1 MYSDNCKIS
10 SKCASLG
17 SYKQKR
23 KALRK
28 VNGNVD
34 NVKYQMILFM
44 ILKSHCAVFQQK
56 GYICM
61 HDLALCL
68 NSKSSRTFIEC
79 KGISVLE
86 WHGNSPD
93 MNPIENVWNLIKKV
107 IGNQISRK
115 REVMWDRVCDA
126 WYSVAPNVLEEL
138 YNSLR
143 RRIVDIHKAKRRCN
157 EILNL

>member
-1 MYSDNCKIS
+1 
-10 SKCASLG
+10 
-17 SYKQKR
+17 
-23 KALRK
+23 
-28 VNGNVD
+28 
-34 NVKYQMILFM
+34 
-44 ILKSHCAVFQQK
+44 
-56 GYICM
+56 M
-61 HDLALCL
+61 HDLALCH

-93 MNPIENVWNLIKKV
+93 MNPIENVWNLIKKL

-138 YNSLR
+138 YNSMQ
-143 RRIVDIHKAKRRCN
+143 RRIVDIHKAKGDATKY
-157 EILNL
+157 